1 MEKHAL
7 VGSHMSI
14 SGGVH
19 TAFERGMRIGCSTM
33 QVFVK
38 NSNRWKA
45 PPVTPADVENY
56 EIASAKSTITP
67 VVAHAAYL
75 INLCGR
81 TSSLLKQSQ
90 AAFQDEL
97 ERCERFGILG
107 LIFHP
112 GAHTGAGDDDAIK
125 QIAESLN
132 LIHDRTP
139 GYRTLSILETTA
151 GQGTSI
157 GWRFEQIRRIIDL
170 VEHRSRVAVCW
181 DTCHL
186 YAAGYPI
193 HTPEGWF
200 GTVAE
205 FDAIVGLRFLA
216 AVHVNDSQK
225 DFGSRV
231 DRHEHIGKGKM
242 GLNAFRSI
250 MNDPRFATIPKILE
264 TDKSEDM
271 HEDVENM
278 NVLRALVEQIP
289 NDHDPQLFEES

>member
-1 MEKHAL
+1 METEAL

-45 PPVTPADVENY
+45 PPVTPADIENY
-56 EIASAKSTITP
+56 KIAWAKSTIRP

-81 TSSLLKQSQ
+81 TGSLRKQSQ
-90 AAFQDEL
+90 AAFRDEL

-107 LIFHP
+107 LIVHP
-112 GAHTGAGDDDAIK
+112 GSHTGAGDDDGMK

-132 LIHDRTP
+132 LVHHRTP
-139 GYRTLSILETTA
+139 GYKTLSILETTA

-157 GWRFEQIRRIIDL
+157 GWRFEQLRRIIDL
-170 VEHRSRVAVCW
+170 VEHQSRVAVCW

-186 YAAGYPI
+186 YAAGYPVHTTEGWI
-193 HTPEGWF
+193 HTV
-200 GTVAE
+200 TE

-242 GLNAFRSI
+242 GLNAFRSL
-250 MNDPRFATIPKILE
+250 MNDLRFAAIPKILE

-271 HEDVENM
+271 HEDVENLR
-278 NVLRALVEQIP
+278 VLRSLIDPIP
-289 NDHDPQLFEES
+289 HEHNPQSIEES